1 MMKKFI
7 INYLIGLCLLTSVS
21 CSTPPIA
28 RVTADSIT
36 LVGGGSFGEDST
48 GEYHKYTA
56 QNASG
61 SVTLESG
68 TQSKTQSTTTGK
80 ALGTWLG
87 IEAVKGGVSV
97 ISDGLNSV
105 DRAIAQ

>member
-7 INYLIGLCLLTSVS
+7 INYIISICLLTSVS
-21 CSTPPIA
+21 CSTTPIA
-28 RVTADSIT
+28 RITPTTIT
-36 LVGGGSFGEDST
+36 LVGGGAFGEDST

-105 DRAIAQ
+105 DRAIAK